1 MNLFRSQP
9 GWLSLRVEVVIN
21 LFALIVIVVFI
32 IFAISFYLL
41 FVWFFVHSALIF
53 LLISTSSDAE
63 VLRVQVRWRWLELL
77 NSL

>member
-1 MNLFRSQP
+1 M
-9 GWLSLRVEVVIN
+9 VVIN

-63 VLRVQVRWRWLELL
+63 VLQIQARWFELL
-77 NSL
+77 KSLRWAHR